1 MKARLSEICL
11 HFILPPSAFILAFH
25 SCLSMFESSYMIEST
40 ALVTEGEFERELRV
54 GVELAR
60 RAGEAALEFYGGPLR
75 VEHKEEFDEP
85 VTQADRAVNEL
96 IVRRLREEFPGDGVL
111 AEESVDTEARLG
123 RERVWMVDPLDG
135 TKGFI
140 AGTGDFA
147 VQIGLAVAGRSVLGV
162 LYAPATDVLYWAA
175 RGHGSWVLRPT
186 SEAEKTLKAERL
198 RVSDETELA
207 RMRLAESRSHRGPRM
222 DAVVRALGV
231 RAEVRIH
238 SVGIKVGL
246 LVERQ
251 CDLYIHVSQKTK
263 QWDTCAPEAVLAEA
277 GGRMTDLWG
286 EPLLYNSPDVLNRN
300 GLVASNGAA
309 HDLVIERIRPL
320 LDESGRARV

>member
-1 MKARLSEICL
+1 MME
-11 HFILPPSAFILAFH
+11 
-25 SCLSMFESSYMIEST
+25 
-40 ALVTEGEFERELRV
+40 VTSGEFERELGV
-54 GVELAR
+54 CVELAR
-60 RAGEAALEFYGGPLR
+60 RAGEAALAYYGKPLR
-75 VEHKEEFDEP
+75 VDHKDEFNEP

-96 IVRRLREEFPGDGVL
+96 IVSALRESFPEDGIL
-111 AEESVDTEARLG
+111 AEESVDTDRRIG
-123 RERVWMVDPLDG
+123 RRRVWMIDPIDG

-147 VQIGLAVAGRSVLGV
+147 VQIGLAVEGRACLGV

-175 RGHGSWVLRPT
+175 RGHGAWVLRPT
-186 SEAEKTLKAERL
+186 SEAGESARAERL
-198 RVSDETELA
+198 GVTAETELG

-222 DAVVRALGV
+222 ESLVRALGV
-231 RAEVRIH
+231 RAEVRSH

-251 CDLYIHVSQKTK
+251 ADLYIHLSPKTK

-277 GGRMTDLWG
+277 GGRMTDIWG
-286 EPLLYNSPDVLNRN
+286 GPLLYNTPDVLNRN

-309 HDLVIERIRPL
+309 HDAVVERLRPL
-320 LDESGRARV
+320 LAEWGRERA

>member
-1 MKARLSEICL
+1 MG
-11 HFILPPSAFILAFH
+11 
-25 SCLSMFESSYMIEST
+25 ST

-54 GVELAR
+54 VLDIAR
-60 RAGEAALEFYGGPLR
+60 RAGEASLTFYGKPML
-75 VEHKEEFDEP
+75 VEHKEQFDEP

-96 IVRRLREEFPGDGVL
+96 IVRALAEAFPSDGVL
-111 AEESVDTEARLG
+111 AEESLDVSERLS
-123 RERVWMVDPLDG
+123 RERVWMVDPIDG

-147 VQIGLAVAGRSVLGV
+147 VQIGLAVEGRAALGV

-186 SEAEKTLKAERL
+186 SEAEGEPRPERL
-198 RVSDETELA
+198 RVTDESELA
-207 RMRLAESRSHRGPRM
+207 VMRLAESRSHRGQRM
-222 DAVVRALGV
+222 DEVVRALGV
-231 RAEVRIH
+231 RAEVRSH

-251 CDLYIHVSQKTK
+251 ADLYIHMSPKTK

-277 GGRMTDLWG
+277 GGRMTDIWG
-286 EPLLYNSPDVLNRN
+286 GPLQYNTPDVLNRN

-309 HDLVIERIRPL
+309 HDSVIERMRPL
-320 LDESGRARV
+320 LEGWGRARA

>member
-1 MKARLSEICL
+1 M
-11 HFILPPSAFILAFH
+11 SAA
-25 SCLSMFESSYMIEST
+25 IEVS
-40 ALVTEGEFERELRV
+40 EGEFERELGV
-54 GVELAR
+54 AVELAR
-60 RAGEAALEFYGGPLR
+60 RAGEAALAFYGKPLR

-96 IVRRLREEFPGDGVL
+96 IVRQLRESFPSDGIL
-111 AEESVDTEARLG
+111 AEESVDTERRLG
-123 RERVWMVDPLDG
+123 RGRVWMIDPVDG

-147 VQIGLAVAGRSVLGV
+147 VQIGLAVEGESALGV

-175 RGHGSWVLRPT
+175 RGHGAWVLRPT
-186 SEAEKTLKAERL
+186 SEAGKDL
-198 RVSDETELA
+198 RAGGLSVTRETELG

-231 RAEVRIH
+231 RAEVRSH

-251 CDLYIHVSQKTK
+251 ADLYIHLSPKTK

-286 EPLLYNSPDVLNRN
+286 APLRYNTPDVLNRN
-300 GLVASNGAA
+300 GLVASNGVA
-309 HDLVIERIRPL
+309 HDSVIERLRPL
-320 LDESGRARV
+320 LEEWGRERV

>member
-1 MKARLSEICL
+1 MG
-11 HFILPPSAFILAFH
+11 
-25 SCLSMFESSYMIEST
+25 ST
-40 ALVTEGEFERELRV
+40 ALMTEGDFERELRV
-54 GVELAR
+54 VLELAR
-60 RAGEAALEFYGGPLR
+60 RAGEAALTFYGRPLR

-96 IVRRLREEFPGDGVL
+96 IVRHLRESFPADGVL
-111 AEESVDTEARLG
+111 AEESVDTPERLS

-147 VQIGLAVAGRSVLGV
+147 VQIGLAVEGRASLGV

-175 RGHGSWVLRPT
+175 RGHGAWVLRPT
-186 SEAEKTLKAERL
+186 SEADGDVRPERL
-198 RVSDETELA
+198 RVSDENELA
-207 RMRLAESRSHRGPRM
+207 RMRLAESRSHRGPKM

-231 RAEVRIH
+231 RAEVRSH

-251 CDLYIHVSQKTK
+251 ADLYIHMSPKTK
-263 QWDTCAPEAVLAEA
+263 QWDTCAPEAVLTEA

-286 EPLLYNSPDVLNRN
+286 GPLLYNTPDVLNRN
-300 GLVASNGAA
+300 GIVASNGAA
-309 HDLVIERIRPL
+309 HERVLERMRPL
-320 LDESGRARV
+320 LDEWGRARA

>member
-1 MKARLSEICL
+1 MTK
-11 HFILPPSAFILAFH
+11 
-25 SCLSMFESSYMIEST
+25 
-40 ALVTEGEFERELRV
+40 GEFERELGV
-54 GVELAR
+54 AVELAR
-60 RAGEAALEFYGGPLR
+60 RAGEAALGYYGKPLR

-85 VTQADRAVNEL
+85 VTQADRAANEL
-96 IVRRLREEFPGDGVL
+96 IVRALRESFPEDGIL
-111 AEESVDTEARLG
+111 AEESVDTDRRLG
-123 RERVWMVDPLDG
+123 RRRVWMIDPVDG

-147 VQIGLAVAGRSVLGV
+147 VQIGLAVEGRAALGV

-175 RGHGSWVLRPT
+175 RGHGAWVLRPT
-186 SEAEKTLKAERL
+186 SEADASLKAERL
-198 RVSDETELA
+198 GVTAETELG
-207 RMRLAESRSHRGPRM
+207 RMRLAESRSHRGSRM
-222 DAVVRALGV
+222 ESLVRALGV
-231 RAEVRIH
+231 RAEVKSH

-251 CDLYIHVSQKTK
+251 ADLYIHLSPKTK

-286 EPLLYNSPDVLNRN
+286 GPLRYNTPDVLNRN

-309 HDLVIERIRPL
+309 HDAVLARLRQLLAEWGRER
-320 LDESGRARV
+320 A

>member
-1 MKARLSEICL
+1 MNKG
-11 HFILPPSAFILAFH
+11 
-25 SCLSMFESSYMIEST
+25 ST
-40 ALVTEGEFERELRV
+40 ALVTEGEFERELRFV
-54 GVELAR
+54 LELAR
-60 RAGEAALEFYGGPLR
+60 RAGEASLAFYGKPLR
-75 VEHKEEFDEP
+75 VEHKDEFDEP

-96 IVRRLREEFPGDGVL
+96 IVRALRESFPADGVL
-111 AEESVDTEARLG
+111 AEESTDASDRLSRG
-123 RERVWMVDPLDG
+123 RAWMVDPIDG

-147 VQIGLAVAGRSVLGV
+147 VQIGLAVEGRAALGV

-186 SEAEKTLKAERL
+186 SEAEGEPRPERL
-198 RVSDETELA
+198 QVTDESDLSRT
-207 RMRLAESRSHRGPRM
+207 RLAESRSHRGSKM

-231 RAEVRIH
+231 RAEVRSH

-251 CDLYIHVSQKTK
+251 ADLYIHMSPKTK

-286 EPLLYNSPDVLNRN
+286 GPLRYNTPDVLNRN
-300 GLVASNGAA
+300 GLVASNGAT
-309 HDLVIERIRPL
+309 HDAVIERMRPL
-320 LDESGRARV
+320 LEEWGRERA

>member
-1 MKARLSEICL
+1 MA
-11 HFILPPSAFILAFH
+11 
-25 SCLSMFESSYMIEST
+25 
-40 ALVTEGEFERELRV
+40 ALLEVTRGEFEHELRV
-54 GVELAR
+54 VVELAR
-60 RAGEAALEFYGGPLR
+60 RAGEAALQFYGKPMR
-75 VEHKEEFDEP
+75 VEHKDEFDEP

-96 IVRRLREEFPGDGVL
+96 IVNALRERFPEDGIL
-111 AEESVDTEARLG
+111 AEESVDTSRRIG
-123 RERVWMVDPLDG
+123 RERVWMVDPIDG

-147 VQIGLAVAGRSVLGV
+147 VQIGLAVGGRAALGV

-175 RGHGSWVLRPT
+175 RGHGAWVLRPT
-186 SEAEKTLKAERL
+186 SEADQSARAERL
-198 RVSDETELA
+198 GVTAETEPT
-207 RMRLAESRSHRGPRM
+207 RMRIAESRSHRGPRM
-222 DAVVRALGV
+222 ESVVRALGV
-231 RAEVRIH
+231 RAEIKCH

-251 CDLYIHVSQKTK
+251 ADLYIHLSPKTK

-286 EPLLYNSPDVLNRN
+286 RPLRYNTADVLNRN

-309 HDLVIERIRPL
+309 HDAVI
-320 LDESGRARV
+320 ARVGALLEEWGRVRA

>member
-1 MKARLSEICL
+1 MNNG
-11 HFILPPSAFILAFH
+11 
-25 SCLSMFESSYMIEST
+25 ST
-40 ALVTEGEFERELRV
+40 ALVTEGEFETELRV
-54 GVELAR
+54 VLELAR
-60 RAGEAALEFYGGPLR
+60 RAGEAALSFYGKPLR

-85 VTQADRAVNEL
+85 VTQADRTVNEL
-96 IVRRLREEFPGDGVL
+96 IVRALRESFPADGVL
-111 AEESVDTEARLG
+111 AEESVDTERRIG
-123 RERVWMVDPLDG
+123 CERVWMIDPIDG

-147 VQIGLAVAGRSVLGV
+147 VQIGLAVEGRAALGV

-186 SEAEKTLKAERL
+186 SEAEGEARPERL
-198 RVSDETELA
+198 RVSGETELT
-207 RMRLAESRSHRGPRM
+207 RMRLAESRSHRGPKM

-231 RAEVRIH
+231 RAEVRSH

-251 CDLYIHVSQKTK
+251 ADLYIHMSPKTK
-263 QWDTCAPEAVLAEA
+263 QWDTCAPEVVLTEA
-277 GGRMTDLWG
+277 GGRMTDIWG
-286 EPLLYNSPDVLNRN
+286 GPLHYNTPDVLNRN

-309 HDLVIERIRPL
+309 HERVLERMRPL
-320 LDESGRARV
+320 LEEWGRARA

>member
-1 MKARLSEICL
+1 M
-11 HFILPPSAFILAFH
+11 
-25 SCLSMFESSYMIEST
+25 
-40 ALVTEGEFERELRV
+40 TEGEYERELRV
-54 GVELAR
+54 AVELAR
-60 RAGEAALEFYGGPLR
+60 RAGEAALQFYGKPLR

-85 VTQADRAVNEL
+85 VTQADRTLNEM
-96 IVRRLREEFPGDGVL
+96 IVRHLREAFPADGIL
-111 AEESVDTEARLG
+111 AEESVDTEARLSCG
-123 RERVWMVDPLDG
+123 RVWMIDPLDG

-147 VQIGLAVAGRSVLGV
+147 VQIGLAVEGRARLGV

-175 RGHGSWVLRPT
+175 RGHGAWVLRPT
-186 SEAEKTLKAERL
+186 SEAGKRTRAERL
-198 RVSDETELA
+198 RVTDETSLA

-222 DAVVRALGV
+222 DALVRALGV
-231 RAEVRIH
+231 RAEVKSH

-251 CDLYIHVSQKTK
+251 ADLYIHLSPKTK

-286 EPLLYNSPDVLNRN
+286 EPMAYNSPDVLNRN

-309 HDLVIERIRPL
+309 HDTVVERIGPL
-320 LDESGRARV
+320 LAEFGRERV